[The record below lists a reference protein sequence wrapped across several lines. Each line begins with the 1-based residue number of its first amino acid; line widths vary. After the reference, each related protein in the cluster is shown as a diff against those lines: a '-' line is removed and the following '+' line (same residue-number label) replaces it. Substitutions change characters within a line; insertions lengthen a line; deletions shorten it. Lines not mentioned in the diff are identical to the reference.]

1 MFVCVWERW
10 EGEEESERNPKQQWM
25 RWEHSWKTSFTE
37 TGHLIGWK
45 NRYLNLWGWNVT
57 SMVNVYQWLKPWCWK
72 CLICSWTWPCKGKQ
86 MTSNLAT
93 GLCNFHYWGK
103 CGGPVLSSLGHGVL
117 VLLISGQYCRD
128 LDMPQNHFC
137 SRFASHIS
145 RVPLVPQMSIK
156 TWFWR
161 PSPQTLKLPQ
171 SLISHKQGSDP
182 QLPL

>member
-1 MFVCVWERW
+1 MSALRTLLEDMLHWDISFNWVE
-10 EGEEESERNPKQQWM
+10 KQVF
-25 RWEHSWKTSFTE
+25 KLL
-37 TGHLIGWK
+37 GG
-45 NRYLNLWGWNVT
+45 VVA

-145 RVPLVPQMSIK
+145 RVPLVPQMSSK

-171 SLISHKQGSDP
+171 SLISHKQGLRSSAATLVLDP
-182 QLPL
+182 AS